1 MKFLDGLRPLGLLVL
16 RLALGLIFLYHG
28 YPKLVHADPALRAA
42 FVEHGLPAYFVGLA
56 GILETFGSILL
67 FLGLFTRPAALLL
80 AVEMAV
86 AIWKVHSGHGIMVVK
101 EYEFP
106 MTVGAACF
114 ALATV
119 GAGLASLDHLLFG
132 EGGKK
137 KRNTKSGKD

>member
-1 MKFLDGLRPLGLLVL
+1 MKFLNGLRPLGLLVL
-16 RLALGLIFLYHG
+16 RAALGIIFLYHG
-28 YPKLVHADPALRAA
+28 YPKLVHADPAVRAA
-42 FVEHGLPAYFVGLA
+42 FVQHGLPAYFVGLA
-56 GILETFGSILL
+56 GILETFGAVLL
-67 FLGLFTRPAALLL
+67 FVGLFTRPAALLL

-101 EYEFP
+101 EYELP
-106 MTVGAACF
+106 MVVGAACF

-137 KRNTKSGKD
+137 RRSGKSAKE

>member
-16 RLALGLIFLYHG
+16 RVALGMIFLYHG
-28 YPKLVHADPALRAA
+28 YPKLVHADPGLRAA
-42 FVEHGLPAYFVGLA
+42 FVQHGLPAYFVGLA
-56 GILETFGSILL
+56 GILETFGAVLL
-67 FLGLFTRPAALLL
+67 FLGLFTRPAALVL

-106 MTVGAACF
+106 MVAGAACF

-137 KRNTKSGKD
+137 KRSAKSAKE